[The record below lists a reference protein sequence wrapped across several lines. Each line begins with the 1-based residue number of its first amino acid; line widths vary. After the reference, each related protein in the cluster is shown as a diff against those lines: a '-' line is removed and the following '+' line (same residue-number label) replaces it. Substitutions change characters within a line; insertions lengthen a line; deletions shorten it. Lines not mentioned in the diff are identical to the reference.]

1 MALRSIRRPSVRRR
15 VAAAIA
21 LATFALAIVVVV
33 VLFLQ
38 RPILLP
44 VIVIALLITVV
55 SGWVAL
61 VSRGGRRL
69 AFTAV
74 ALTVFVA
81 LLVFLGV
88 ETLVGAGVLL
98 VLMAVANLA
107 ARVAFGYE
115 RAVVQ
120 AEPYGTPVRAARRG
134 VLLMNPRSG
143 GAKVA
148 KFHLTDEARR
158 RGIEPVVLEPG
169 DDLRALAERA
179 VADGADVIGMAGGD
193 GSQAVVADVA
203 RTHDL
208 PFVCVPAGTR
218 NHFALDL
225 GLDRNDVAAALD
237 AFGDAVERRVDLAT
251 VAGRVFVNNASL
263 GLYATIV
270 QSEAYRDAKLSTAVE
285 MMPDLVGPHAPGFDL
300 HYDGPDGERHDTADV
315 LLVSN
320 NPYAV
325 RTLAGAGSR
334 PRLDSGVL
342 GLVAVRVDQPRDV
355 PALAALE
362 AAGAVNRFSGLREW
376 TAEAFRVDSSE
387 PVPVGLDGEALR
399 MQPPLEFRILPGA
412 LRVRLPVAAPGA
424 GQTVVLGVRGALAAL
439 WRILV
444 DGVRSPARNPP
455 TS

>member
-1 MALRSIRRPSVRRR
+1 MAGRTIGRPPVRRR
-15 VAAAIA
+15 VAAGIA
-21 LATFALAIVVVV
+21 LVAFALAIVVVV
-33 VLFLQ
+33 VMFLQ

-44 VIVIALLITVV
+44 VIVTALLISVV

-69 AFTAV
+69 AFTVV
-74 ALTVFVA
+74 AFTVIVA
-81 LLVFLGV
+81 PLVLLGL
-88 ETLVGAGVLL
+88 ETLVGAAALI
-98 VLMAVANLA
+98 VLMGVTNLA

-115 RAVVQ
+115 RPVVEAQ
-120 AEPYGTPVRAARRG
+120 RYGTSVPAARRG

-148 KFHLTDEARR
+148 KFHLIDEARQ

-169 DDLRALAERA
+169 DDLRALAEQA

-193 GSQAVVADVA
+193 GSQALVADVA
-203 RTHDL
+203 RTHDI

-225 GLDRNDVAAALD
+225 GLDRNDVAAALA

-251 VAGRVFVNNASL
+251 VGGRVFVNNASL

-270 QSEAYRDAKLSTAVE
+270 QSEDYRDAKLSTAVQ
-285 MMPDLVGPHAPGFDL
+285 MLPDLVGPQAPGFDL
-300 HYDGPDGERHDTADV
+300 HYDGPDGNRQDSVDV

-355 PALAALE
+355 PTLAALE

-376 TAEAFRVDSSE
+376 TAETFRVDSSE

-424 GQTVVLGVRGALAAL
+424 GQTVVLGVRGVLAAL
-439 WRILV
+439 WRILI
-444 DGVRSPARNPP
+444 DGVRSPARTPP
-455 TS
+455 TL

>member
-1 MALRSIRRPSVRRR
+1 MAHRYIGRPSVRRR

-21 LATFALAIVVVV
+21 LVAFALAIVFVVV
-33 VLFLQ
+33 IFLQ

-44 VIVIALLITVV
+44 VIVIALMITVV

-61 VSRGGRRL
+61 VSRGGRRW
-69 AFTAV
+69 AFAAV
-74 ALTVFVA
+74 ALTVLVA
-81 LLVFLGV
+81 LLVFLGL
-88 ETLVGAGVLL
+88 ESLVGGAVLL
-98 VLMAVANLA
+98 VLIVVTNLA
-107 ARVAFGYE
+107 ARIAFGYE
-115 RAVVQ
+115 RAVVA
-120 AEPYGTPVRAARRG
+120 AEQTGTSVGAARRG

-148 KFHLTDEARR
+148 KFHLADEARR
-158 RGIEPVVLEPG
+158 RGIEAVVLEPG
-169 DDLRALAERA
+169 DDLRALAEQA

-193 GSQAVVADVA
+193 GSQALIADVA
-203 RTHDL
+203 RTHDV

-225 GLDRNDVAAALD
+225 GLDRNDVTAALD
-237 AFGDAVERRVDLAT
+237 GFGPAVERRVDLAT

-270 QSEAYRDAKLSTAVE
+270 QSEDYRDAKLSTVVQIL
-285 MMPDLVGPHAPGFDL
+285 PDLVGLHSPGFDL
-300 HYDGPDGERHDTADV
+300 RYDGPDGNRQHTADV

-325 RTLAGAGSR
+325 RTLAGVGSR

-376 TAEAFRVDSSE
+376 TAETFRVDSSE
-387 PVPVGLDGEALR
+387 PVPVGLDGEALW
-399 MQPPLEFRILPGA
+399 MQPPLEFRILPRA

-424 GQTVVLGVRGALAAL
+424 GQTVVLGVRGRLAAL
-439 WRILV
+439 WRILA
-444 DGVRSPARNPP
+444 DRPHGYER
-455 TS
+455 